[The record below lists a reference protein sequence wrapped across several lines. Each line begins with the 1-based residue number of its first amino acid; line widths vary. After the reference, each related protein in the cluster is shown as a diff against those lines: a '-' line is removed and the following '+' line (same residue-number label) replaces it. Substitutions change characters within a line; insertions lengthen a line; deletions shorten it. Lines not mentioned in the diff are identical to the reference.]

1 MLRLHI
7 IIIFLPMHLGLVPD
21 HSFLPYD
28 TPLSKC
34 RAFVLQDLIDDSF
47 GLIVKPTL
55 HSNLARKFSLITS
68 TFSTPLAGSFKGGHC
83 SGMMTKFH
91 EYRDT

>member
-1 MLRLHI
+1 MI
-7 IIIFLPMHLGLVPD
+7 TFLPMHLGLVPD

-28 TPLSKC
+28 TPLSRC

-47 GLIVKPTL
+47 GQIMKPTL
-55 HSNLARKFSLITS
+55 HSYLARKFSLITS
-68 TFSTPLAGSFKGGHC
+68 TFTNPLVGLFNRGHC
-83 SGMMTKFH
+83 SGMMKNFH